1 MHHLSGWNILESG
14 DTVWINQ
21 KYPAQIVEH
30 LESLIRW
37 WDFPVPETYFGPCR
51 VSLWGCEKLDLQIS
65 HNSIAWRVCSEIHP
79 VGDRTQSV
87 LRRMRRR

>member
-1 MHHLSGWNILESG
+1 MMNHLSGWNILESV

-37 WDFPVPETYFGPCR
+37 WDFPGRAGWC
-51 VSLWGCEKLDLQIS
+51 LWGCEKLDLQRS
-65 HNSIAWRVCSEIHP
+65 HNSIAWKVRSEIHP

-87 LRRMRRR
+87 LGRMRRR